1 MATQQTRATGY
12 VPTELWAAFRAG
24 CFQRQRTASSQLRLL
39 LTRQVEA
46 WALDDLGRRQPAPA
60 PKEPHES

>member
-12 VPTELWAAFRAG
+12 VPHDLWAAFRAG
-24 CFQRQRTASSQLRLL
+24 CLKRQRTASQQLRVL

-46 WALDDLGRRQPAPA
+46 WALDDLGQRQAPL
-60 PKEPHES
+60 PRKDDHES